1 MSFYKNFLLVI
12 FLFIFFSQVSFA
24 DDKEQPKL
32 EEEELPLNNPFQGN
46 TGSNS
51 SENSVLAT
59 TPEELENK
67 FSLYKYK
74 LVGLISG
81 KFESYISLADEDGSI
96 LTLQL
101 NEELYKGLKLVDL
114 RLKEAIFKKDDG
126 TYAIINFNNQITET
140 NEY

>member
-12 FLFIFFSQVSFA
+12 FFLGFFSQVSFA
-24 DDKEQPKL
+24 DDTDQANVA
-32 EEEELPLNNPFQGN
+32 EEELPLNNPFQGS

-51 SENSVLAT
+51 SENLAAV

-81 KFESYISLADEDGSI
+81 KSESYISLANEDGNI
-96 LTLQL
+96 LILQL
-101 NEELYKGLKLVDL
+101 NEDLYKGLKLVDL

-126 TYAIINFNNQITET
+126 TYLTINFNNQITES

>member
-1 MSFYKNFLLVI
+1 MSFYKKFLLLI
-12 FLFIFFSQVSFA
+12 FFLSFFSQVSFA
-24 DDKEQPKL
+24 DDTDQANVA
-32 EEEELPLNNPFQGN
+32 EEELPLNNPFQGN

-51 SENSVLAT
+51 SENLAAV

-81 KFESYISLADEDGSI
+81 KSESYISLANEDGNI
-96 LTLQL
+96 LILQL
-101 NEELYKGLKLVDL
+101 NEDLYKGLKLVDL

-126 TYAIINFNNQITET
+126 TYLTINFNNQITES

>member
-12 FLFIFFSQVSFA
+12 FFLGFFSQVTFA
-24 DDKEQPKL
+24 ADTDQTNVA
-32 EEEELPLNNPFQGN
+32 EEELPLNNPFQGN

-51 SENSVLAT
+51 SENLAAV

-81 KFESYISLADEDGSI
+81 KFESYISLVDEEGSI
-96 LTLQL
+96 LILQL

-126 TYAIINFNNQITET
+126 TYVTINFNNQITES

>member
-1 MSFYKNFLLVI
+1 MSFYKKFLLLI
-12 FLFIFFSQVSFA
+12 FFLSFFSQVSFA
-24 DDKEQPKL
+24 DDTDQPNVA
-32 EEEELPLNNPFQGN
+32 EEELPLNNPFQGN

-51 SENSVLAT
+51 SENLAAV

-81 KFESYISLADEDGSI
+81 KSESYISLANEDGNI
-96 LTLQL
+96 LILQL
-101 NEELYKGLKLVDL
+101 NEDLYKGLKLVDL
-114 RLKEAIFKKDDG
+114 RLKEAKNKKDDG

>member
-1 MSFYKNFLLVI
+1 MSFYKKFLLLI
-12 FLFIFFSQVSFA
+12 FFLSFFSQVSFA
-24 DDKEQPKL
+24 DDTDQPNVA
-32 EEEELPLNNPFQGN
+32 EEELPLNNPFQGN

-51 SENSVLAT
+51 SENLAAV

-81 KFESYISLADEDGSI
+81 KSESYISLANEDGNI
-96 LTLQL
+96 LILQL
-101 NEELYKGLKLVDL
+101 NEDLYKGLKLVDL

-126 TYAIINFNNQITET
+126 TYLTINFNNQITES

>member
-12 FLFIFFSQVSFA
+12 FFLCFFSQVSFA
-24 DDKEQPKL
+24 DDTDQPNVA
-32 EEEELPLNNPFQGN
+32 EEELPLNNPFQGN

-51 SENSVLAT
+51 SENLAAV

-81 KFESYISLADEDGSI
+81 KSESYISLANEDGNI
-96 LTLQL
+96 LILQL
-101 NEELYKGLKLVDL
+101 NEDLYKGLKLVDL

-126 TYAIINFNNQITET
+126 TYLIINFNNQITES